1 MTFMPLGSTTTHDL
15 GVRLRLRRE
24 QLGLSQAAVAERAGV
39 SRQLVS
45 RIEHGHYRAEA
56 GGVMAVIR
64 ALRAQL
70 VLTDQPHDADE
81 TGQGDS
87 FDTFFEES

>member
-1 MTFMPLGSTTTHDL
+1 MATGSTTTHDL
-15 GVRLRLRRE
+15 GVRIRLRRE
-24 QLGLSQAAVAERAGV
+24 QLGLSHAAVAERAGV

-64 ALRAQL
+64 ALGAQL
-70 VLTDQPHDADE
+70 VLTDRPDADDP
-81 TGQGDS
+81 GQGDS
-87 FDTFFEES
+87 FFEES